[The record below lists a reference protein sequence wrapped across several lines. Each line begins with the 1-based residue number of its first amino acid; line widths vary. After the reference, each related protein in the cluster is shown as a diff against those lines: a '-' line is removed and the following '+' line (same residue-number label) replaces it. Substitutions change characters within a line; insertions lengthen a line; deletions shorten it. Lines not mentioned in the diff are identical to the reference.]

1 MPGAQ
6 EQRRR
11 LIVEAVREHGCVD
24 VGDLA
29 GSLDVAAETV
39 RRDLHALEAHGLV
52 RRTHG
57 GALPVDKP
65 HFETQVMRRSG
76 QLAREKRQIAAA
88 CIDEL
93 TGWESIFLDQGSTAL
108 AIAERLA
115 ATEGPLTVV
124 TSSLQAAIVLSAR
137 ARTEVMFLGGRL
149 RGRALATVGASATSM
164 LAELRPDVA
173 VMTASGISLERGVS
187 TSDAETAELKRV
199 AMKSSGRALFAA
211 DHTKFGA
218 SSFCHYAAVDDF
230 AVIVTDAGLT
240 TSVAAKYR
248 AQGLRLVRATS

>member
-1 MPGAQ
+1 MTGAQ

-29 GSLDVAAETV
+29 GSLEVAAETV
-39 RRDLHALEAHGLV
+39 RRDLHALEAYGLV

-57 GALPVDKP
+57 GALPNDKP
-65 HFETQVMRRSG
+65 HFETQVTHRSR

-88 CIDEL
+88 CVDEL
-93 TGWESIFLDQGSTAL
+93 AGWESIFLDQGSTAL

-115 ATEGPLTVV
+115 TTEGPLTVV
-124 TSSLQAAIVLSAR
+124 TASLQAAIALSAR
-137 ARTEVMFLGGRL
+137 ARTDVMFLGGRL
-149 RGRALATVGASATSM
+149 RHGALATVGVSATSM
-164 LAELRPDVA
+164 LGELRPDVA

-187 TSDAETAELKRV
+187 TCDAETAELKRV
-199 AMKSSGRALFAA
+199 AMKSSGRALLAG
-211 DHTKFGA
+211 DHTKFGV
-218 SSFCHYAAVDDF
+218 SSFCRFAAVDDF
-230 AVIVTDAGLT
+230 AVIVTDAGLN

-248 AQGLRLVRATS
+248 TQGPRLVRATP